1 MRYNCNHGRRSIRLK
16 NYDYSKNGMYFI
28 TICTQNRA
36 KIFGEVI
43 DGNMILNDVGEMV
56 EFFYLDLQNRYWNVK
71 CREYVIMPNHI
82 HFIIEIVD
90 EKPCVIQRKEECQN
104 VIKQPCDVKKKGQ
117 PQGIAH
123 TSKMLIL
130 N

>member
-43 DGNMILNDVGEMV
+43 DGNMILNDVGKMV

-90 EKPCVIQRKEECQN
+90 EESCVIQGEEEF
-104 VIKQPCDVKKKGQ
+104 
-117 PQGIAH
+117 
-123 TSKMLIL
+123 
-130 N
+130 